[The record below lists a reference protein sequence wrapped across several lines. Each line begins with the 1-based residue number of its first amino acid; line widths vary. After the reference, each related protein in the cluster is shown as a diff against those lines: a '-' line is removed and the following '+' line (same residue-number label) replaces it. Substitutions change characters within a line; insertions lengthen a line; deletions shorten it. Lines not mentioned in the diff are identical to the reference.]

1 LTHQEGTA
9 VGAVFAFLAA
19 YLASAVE
26 LVEAFTIVLA
36 VAVVRGWRGPI
47 RGVLAG
53 LAVLAAAVAVLGP
66 ALRRVPIDDLRIVV
80 GTAITIFGIHW
91 LRKAILRASGYKAL
105 RDERAVFERVQ
116 ASAKD
121 EETSG
126 AQFDWYA
133 FTIAFKA
140 VVLEGFEVV
149 LIVVSFGGARGHLD
163 VAVIAAIAA
172 TITVLSIG
180 AIVRAPLT
188 RVPENTIKFGVGVL
202 LTSVGTFWAAE
213 GLGVQ
218 WPGSE
223 AALLVIAAVVTGIS
237 LLLVARLRVRRELA
251 TEQIPGG

>member
-1 LTHQEGTA
+1 M
-9 VGAVFAFLAA
+9 GAAFAFLAA

-36 VAVVRGWRGPI
+36 VAVVRGWRGPL

-53 LAVLAAAVAVLGP
+53 LAILAVVVAVLGP
-66 ALRRVPIDDLRIVV
+66 ALRRVPIDDLRVVV
-80 GTAITIFGIHW
+80 GTAITVFGIHW

-105 RDERAVFERVQ
+105 RDEQEVFRQVR
-116 ASAKD
+116 ASATA
-121 EETSG
+121 EESAGTR
-126 AQFDWYA
+126 FDWYA

-140 VVLEGFEVV
+140 ILLEGFEVV

-163 VAVIAAIAA
+163 VAVIAALAA
-172 TITVLSIG
+172 TITVLIIG

-188 RVPENTIKFGVGVL
+188 RVPENSIKFGVGIL

-223 AALLVIAAVVTGIS
+223 AALLVIAAVVTGVS
-237 LLLVARLRVRRELA
+237 LLLVARLRTRRELA
-251 TEQIPGG
+251 TERISGG